1 MKLDF
6 WSGYRQVMT
15 TVFLQKQHPL
25 LYVLSM
31 DPAGSDKPSQAGVS
45 PKLLVSFQ
53 PFNFGV
59 PVVGLC
65 PVTDSKAVLVQ
76 GLLLNLSPCC

>member
-1 MKLDF
+1 
-6 WSGYRQVMT
+6 
-15 TVFLQKQHPL
+15 
-25 LYVLSM
+25 M